1 MLPIPVVQRYV
12 AEGTMRLLA
21 SIPPV
26 ENGRVFAGYLVGMED
41 HRVTAVIRTLTD
53 VLDRIAYLEKVTHA
67 LSSRRT

>member
-1 MLPIPVVQRYV
+1 
-12 AEGTMRLLA
+12 MRLLA